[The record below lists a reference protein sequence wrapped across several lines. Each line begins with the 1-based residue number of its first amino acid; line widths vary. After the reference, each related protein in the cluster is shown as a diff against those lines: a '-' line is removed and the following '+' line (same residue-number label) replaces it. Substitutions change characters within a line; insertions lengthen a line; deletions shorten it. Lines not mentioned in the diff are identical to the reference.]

1 MVYRIAVDTGGTFTD
16 VVVAAADGSLT
27 IGKAMTTPDRPFQ
40 GIASALDIAAGQ
52 LGLDRATLLANT
64 SVFLYGTTR
73 ATNAIVEGRTARTA
87 LLVTQG
93 FPDILVL
100 KEGGKSNPHQ
110 LDVDYPEPYIPR
122 HLTFEISERIGADGK
137 VVAPFDEAAARA
149 VTGRLADLE
158 VDAVAVCFLWSV
170 VNPAHERRMGA
181 LLAELLPDVA
191 VTLSHNLNPILREYR
206 RASSAAIDASLKPLM
221 QAHLRGIDAELS
233 AAGYAG
239 ELLIATSFGGV
250 MHVADVMAR
259 PIYMV
264 RSGPALAP
272 AAGRAH
278 SRAEGC
284 SGDVIVCDSGGTTF
298 DVSILRNGVPKFTRD
313 TWLGGIWTGHNT
325 GLASV
330 DVRSIGAGGGSIAW
344 VDDGGLLRVG
354 PHSAGADPGPACYG
368 LGGSEATV
376 TDAAL
381 LLGYLDPAR
390 FLDGRMQ
397 LDAAAAAAAVGQLA
411 ARLGLSPADTAFA
424 VLTIANEHMIGAIR
438 DITVNEGLDPRDSV
452 LVAGGGAAGLNI
464 LPIAR
469 ELGCRQVLLPRA
481 AGAFSAC
488 GAHYSDIVAEF
499 TASASTLS
507 GSFDAAAANGAL
519 DQVRAEAEMFA
530 AGLRRRGIG
539 RFRAEYRVEAR
550 YLFQVWDLEVM
561 LPVERF
567 TGPEDVAALVEAFHQ
582 THERVYAVRDPEQQV
597 ECLNWKLRLVAEIA
611 GDLVQSRAAAA
622 AAPSPIDRKR
632 AYFGPAG
639 MLETPIYRGAD
650 LRAGAAVDGPAL
662 IVEPTTTLVLYPG
675 MRATASDH
683 GAYRLDPGSAATAD
697 DAGEAALMAVL
708 ANRFDAIVHEM
719 SNTLLRA
726 ARSAVINMGRDFSCA
741 ICTADNRLLS
751 SAEGLPVH
759 IFGMHLQ
766 TAAMCALHPDLAEGD
781 AFLHNDPYLGNSH
794 PADHTI
800 LVPVFAEG
808 AHMFTVCAK
817 AHQADIGNS
826 LPTTYHAAARDVYEE
841 GALIFPC
848 VRVQRD
854 GRDIGD
860 TIRMCRARIRVP
872 EQWYGDYLA
881 AVGAARIGERR
892 LKELVARYGR
902 DTLARFVEEWFDYA
916 ERRMMGAIRRLPAGR
931 LRRDGRHDPMPPQLP
946 DGIPLSVS
954 VEIDPR
960 AGCITVDLTDNLDCV
975 DCGLNQSQ
983 ATATNNACN
992 GVFNCIEHDIPH
1004 NAGSLRRID
1013 VRLRE
1018 NCVAGIPRHPH
1029 SCSMAT
1035 TNVAHWL
1042 VNLTQ
1047 SAFAG
1052 LGDGYGLA
1060 EGGGAMSAAIAV
1072 VSGRDPRRGEAR
1084 YVNQLI
1090 LGVNGGPASARSDGW
1105 VMYGLPVVAGL
1116 MYRDSIELDELK
1128 HPMRV
1133 RSLRLVPD
1141 SGGAGRHRGAP
1152 GCEIVY
1158 GPTHDEMTVVVPC
1171 DMQQN
1176 PPRGVNGGHDGRAAE
1191 TWKIHADGREE
1202 RLPGFAT
1209 VVLRR
1214 GEWIRGLDNGGGGY
1228 GDPRTRDPSR
1238 IRRDVLE
1245 GWISEESAR
1254 AIYGFEPQSR
1264 T

>member
-1 MVYRIAVDTGGTFTD
+1 MGYRVSVDVGGTFTD

-27 IGKAMTTPDRPFQ
+27 VGKAMTTPDRPFQ
-40 GIASALDIAAGQ
+40 GITSALEIAAGQ
-52 LGLDRATLLANT
+52 LGLDCAALLADT
-64 SVFLYGTTR
+64 QVFLYGTTS

-87 LLVTQG
+87 LLATEG

-100 KEGGKSNPHQ
+100 KEGGKPNPHQ
-110 LDVDYPEPYIPR
+110 MDVDYPEPYVPR
-122 HLTFEISERIGADGK
+122 HLTFEIPERIGAQGE
-137 VVAPFDEAAARA
+137 VLVPFDEAAAGKVIR
-149 VTGRLADLE
+149 RLAALE
-158 VDAVAVCFLWSV
+158 IEAVAVCFLWSV
-170 VNPAHERRMGA
+170 VNPVHERRMGA
-181 LLAELLPDVA
+181 LLAELLPEVP
-191 VTLSHNLNPILREYR
+191 VTLSHRLNPILREYR

-221 QAHLRGIDAELS
+221 QAHLRAIEAELS
-233 AAGYAG
+233 GAGHAG
-239 ELLIATSFGGV
+239 ELLVATSFGGV
-250 MHVADVMAR
+250 MHVADVIER
-259 PIYMV
+259 PIYLV

-278 SRAEGC
+278 SRAEGS
-284 SGDVIVCDSGGTTF
+284 SGDVIVCDAGGTTF
-298 DVSILRNGVPKFTRD
+298 DVSILRDGVPKFTRD
-313 TWLGGIWTGHNT
+313 TWLGGTWIGHNT

-344 VDDGGLLRVG
+344 IDDGGLLRLG

-368 LGGSEATV
+368 RGGSEATV

-381 LLGYLDPAR
+381 LLGYLDPVR

-397 LDAAAAAAAVGQLA
+397 LDTEAAAAAVGRLA
-411 ARLGLSPADTAFA
+411 ARLQRSPADTAFA
-424 VLTIANEHMIGAIR
+424 ILTIANEHMIGAIR
-438 DITVNEGLDPRDSV
+438 DLTVNEGLDPGDGV

-481 AGAFSAC
+481 AGALSAC

-499 TASASTLS
+499 AASAVTLS
-507 GSFDAAAANGAL
+507 GSFDAAAVNRAL
-519 DQVRAEAEMFA
+519 DLVRAEAQALACRLE
-530 AGLRRRGIG
+530 RRGVD
-539 RFRAEYRVEAR
+539 RFRTEYRVEAR

-561 LPVERF
+561 LPLERF
-567 TGPEDVAALVEAFHQ
+567 AGPDDVAALIQAFHEA
-582 THERVYAVRDPEQQV
+582 HERVYAVRDPDQQV
-597 ECLNWKLRLVAEIA
+597 ECLNWKVRLIAEHASEVMRSRTVAA
-611 GDLVQSRAAAA
+611 G
-622 AAPSPIDRKR
+622 APAPIDRR
-632 AYFGPAG
+632 PAHFGPAG
-639 MLETPIYRGAD
+639 TLMTPVYLGLD
-650 LRAGAAVDGPAL
+650 LPVGMILDGPAL
-662 IVEPTTTLVLYPG
+662 ILEPTTTLVLYPG
-675 MRATASDH
+675 MRAAVSEH
-683 GAYRLDPGSAATAD
+683 GAYRLDPGPAAAAE
-697 DAGEAALMAVL
+697 AGEAALMTVL
-708 ANRFDAIVHEM
+708 ANRFDTIVREM

-759 IFGMHLQ
+759 IFGLHLQ
-766 TAAMCALHPDLAEGD
+766 TAAMGALHPDFAAGD

-800 LVPVFAEG
+800 LVPVFVEG
-808 AHMFTVCAK
+808 RHMFTVCAK

-854 GRDIGD
+854 RCDVLD
-860 TIRMCRARIRVP
+860 VIRMCRARIRVP

-881 AVGAARIGERR
+881 ALGAARIGERR
-892 LKELVARYGR
+892 LMELTTRYGR
-902 DTLARFVEEWFDYA
+902 YVVARFIEDWFDYA
-916 ERRMMGAIRRLPAGR
+916 ERRITGAIRRLPSAR
-931 LRRDGRHDPMPPQLP
+931 LRREGRHDPVPPHLP
-946 DGIPLSVS
+946 DGIPLAVAI
-954 VEIDPR
+954 EIDPA
-960 AGCITVDLTDNLDCV
+960 AGRITVDLTDNPDCV

-983 ATATNNACN
+983 ATATNNAIN
-992 GVFNCIEHDIPH
+992 GVFNCLEHDIPH

-1018 NCVAGIPRHPH
+1018 NCVAGIPSFPH

-1052 LGDGYGLA
+1052 LGDGHGLA

-1072 VSGRDPRRGEAR
+1072 VSGRDPRRGGSP

-1133 RSLRLVPD
+1133 RSLRLLPD

-1158 GPTHDEMTVVVPC
+1158 GPTHGAMTVVVPC
-1171 DMQQN
+1171 DMQHN
-1176 PPRGVNGGHDGRAAE
+1176 PPRGVNGGHAGRAAE

-1202 RLPGFAT
+1202 RLAGFAT
-1209 VVLRR
+1209 VILTP
-1214 GEWIRGLDNGGGGY
+1214 GEWVRGLDNGGGGY
-1228 GDPRTRDPSR
+1228 GDPRTRDPKR
-1238 IRRDVLE
+1238 IHHDILE
-1245 GWISEESAR
+1245 GWVSPKSAR
-1254 AIYGFEPQSR
+1254 ETYGFEAESV